1 MSQSKVPI
9 PMENSRKQSKK
20 DAYEIHK
27 FLYVTQTLF
36 PPRELRQASAYDF
49 TLPAGKHA
57 YDFSLVIPD
66 RLECQTVKQPGSL
79 SLSRF
84 VIDRSGLDYARSAS
98 NHMEGPLP
106 PSLSDVDKHAIVRY
120 FLKVTV
126 SRSSILKTN
135 IRVYKPIIFLPPD
148 AMNYPSHNLLFV
160 RRDAVLTI
168 SKNLGPPARTPEKK
182 SSFRSFI
189 SATVSPREVS
199 TNVTITFEMRYPE
212 RAIFTPLRK
221 GLPLK
226 LFVNGSSSSILADS
240 NIKLEKLTFSLFSIT
255 DTRAQSYMKTNTFS
269 LALFERNVSHWLDW
283 SKAVQKPNSL
293 GGNLLELEL
302 PESLYKDAFIPDFV
316 PPTFEMCNIKRN
328 YQLEVSGLFTSSNMS
343 RTVSLIANISIM
355 SGLSRHQQPMLPN
368 RPSANV
374 SFPAQQ
380 GVVADENGDMPPP
393 SYQSVLSEEGI
404 SSAQPG
410 QMFEPRRQFGQAP
423 GYYENLE
430 SLDEKH

>member
-36 PPRELRQASAYDF
+36 PPRELRQTSAYDF
-49 TLPAGKHA
+49 TLPAGKHS

-66 RLECQTVKQPGSL
+66 RLECQNVKQPGSL

-84 VIDRSGLDYARSAS
+84 VIDRGGLDYARSAS
-98 NHMEGPLP
+98 SHMVGPLP

-120 FLKVTV
+120 FLKITVT
-126 SRSSILKTN
+126 RTSILKTN

-148 AMNYPSHNLLFV
+148 AMNFPSNNLLFV
-160 RRDAVLTI
+160 RRDAVLTV
-168 SKNLGPPARTPEKK
+168 SKNLGPSARTPEKK

-189 SATVSPREVS
+189 SSTVSPREVS
-199 TNVTITFEMRYPE
+199 TNVTVTFEMRYPE
-212 RAIFTPLRK
+212 RATFTPLRK

-226 LFVNGSSSSILADS
+226 LFAITRSNPILTDS
-240 NIKLEKLTFSLFSIT
+240 NMKLEKLTFSLFSVT
-255 DTRAQSYMKTNTFS
+255 DTRAQNYMKTNTFS
-269 LALFERNVSHWLDW
+269 LALFERNVSYWLDW

-293 GGNLLELEL
+293 GNLLELEL

-328 YQLEVSGLFTSSNMS
+328 YQLEVSGLFTSSNVS
-343 RTVSLIANISIM
+343 RSVSLIADISIM

-368 RPSANV
+368 RPTAGV

-393 SYQSVLSEEGI
+393 SYQSVLLEEGI

-410 QMFEPRRQFGQAP
+410 QTLEPRRQFGQAP
-423 GYYENLE
+423 GYYQNLE